1 MTTTSDRNAEIW
13 STRLQREILAL
24 ESPSESSKKP
34 PVLEL
39 LPPFITTLGHTLNIE
54 GGIAKI
60 EFRIDVEKGVDAAA
74 AVVEDDKEKETL
86 EEEGEAA
93 HHDNVEKSETEEKTT
108 ADKGE
113 AQEDDIAEN
122 TIPKPDADTENT
134 DRQDTANQE
143 TSTTNQDS
151 PHIILVLDASMY
163 WEQSSSSDDK
173 SSHPQFYP
181 FMKPL
186 AVIKSGSD
194 LFSGGSTIGN
204 GDEVD
209 IDLDWTPSIHLS
221 DAVTHVALKIR
232 ECVKRG
238 EPLHPSQR
246 QDNDD
251 DGDEEGLLSTTASL
265 IKEEAKETILETKK
279 AVGAIFSSFA
289 ARGSVLGS
297 SLAAK
302 SQSMRGTLTS
312 AVGEGLSAL
321 VTEASRDDPEEK
333 EEADDDEEEEEEEK
347 NEERQNKG

>member
-1 MTTTSDRNAEIW
+1 MATTSDRNAEIW

-60 EFRIDVEKGVDAAA
+60 EFRIDVEKGVEVDAA

-86 EEEGEAA
+86 DEEGEAA
-93 HHDNVEKSETEEKTT
+93 HHDNVEKTETKEETT
-108 ADKGE
+108 SDKGE
-113 AQEDDIAEN
+113 AQEDDIADN
-122 TIPKPDADTENT
+122 TIPEPDAGTENIA
-134 DRQDTANQE
+134 DRQD
-143 TSTTNQDS
+143 TTNQDS

-204 GDEVD
+204 GDEID
-209 IDLDWTPSIHLS
+209 IDLDWTP
-221 DAVTHVALKIR
+221 R
-232 ECVKRG
+232 
-238 EPLHPSQR
+238 
-246 QDNDD
+246 
-251 DGDEEGLLSTTASL
+251 
-265 IKEEAKETILETKK
+265 
-279 AVGAIFSSFA
+279 
-289 ARGSVLGS
+289 
-297 SLAAK
+297 
-302 SQSMRGTLTS
+302 
-312 AVGEGLSAL
+312 
-321 VTEASRDDPEEK
+321 
-333 EEADDDEEEEEEEK
+333 
-347 NEERQNKG
+347 

>member
-60 EFRIDVEKGVDAAA
+60 EFRIDVEKGDEVDAA
-74 AVVEDDKEKETL
+74 AVVEDDKEEETL

-93 HHDNVEKSETEEKTT
+93 HHDNVEKTETKEEAT
-108 ADKGE
+108 ANKGE
-113 AQEDDIAEN
+113 AQEDDIADN
-122 TIPKPDADTENT
+122 TIPEPDAGAENIA
-134 DRQDTANQE
+134 DRQETTNQE
-143 TSTTNQDS
+143 ITSTTNQDS

-163 WEQSSSSDDK
+163 WEQSSSNDK

-209 IDLDWTPSIHLS
+209 IDLDWTP
-221 DAVTHVALKIR
+221 R
-232 ECVKRG
+232 
-238 EPLHPSQR
+238 
-246 QDNDD
+246 
-251 DGDEEGLLSTTASL
+251 
-265 IKEEAKETILETKK
+265 
-279 AVGAIFSSFA
+279 
-289 ARGSVLGS
+289 
-297 SLAAK
+297 
-302 SQSMRGTLTS
+302 
-312 AVGEGLSAL
+312 
-321 VTEASRDDPEEK
+321 
-333 EEADDDEEEEEEEK
+333 
-347 NEERQNKG
+347 